1 MFELFRQHAYF
12 LSSSNFFNCELATA
26 NPLYEVYLSC
36 CMWLLYGKLIFSIS
50 PKANP
55 SFLYFTSTVLSV
67 FDKRA
72 FSFTSPILKIR
83 LRSKDIKYIG
93 ANFYFSYFVYIFKV
107 FLFPKVC

>member
-1 MFELFRQHAYF
+1 
-12 LSSSNFFNCELATA
+12 
-26 NPLYEVYLSC
+26 
-36 CMWLLYGKLIFSIS
+36 MWLLYDKLIFSIS
-50 PKANP
+50 LKVNP

-72 FSFTSPILKIR
+72 FIFTSPILKIR

-93 ANFYFSYFVYIFKV
+93 ANFCFSYFACIFMV